1 MSIFSKHPEDEV
13 LEYEEAME
21 TPLEEIPEAQEFE
34 SIKANDK
41 ELVNTYL
48 DEMGIIAEGTTVH
61 GDIRTKGHL
70 AVIGVVEGD
79 VKIAG
84 NLMLTGII
92 KGDIEC
98 NNMVIDSTGAFNTI
112 KARGSVSVKEG
123 CVVNCNITCKHIS
136 VLGTVIGNVKATGN
150 VGLSKNSTVR
160 GDITSSVLAVEP
172 GAKIQG
178 MVTVK

>member
-61 GDIRTKGHL
+61 GDGTSGL
-70 AVIGVVEGD
+70 
-79 VKIAG
+79 
-84 NLMLTGII
+84 
-92 KGDIEC
+92 
-98 NNMVIDSTGAFNTI
+98 DSQERCGEDRQAHRDHQELDGAEEARRGQADLEGAFLRT
-112 KARGSVSVKEG
+112 GEG
-123 CVVNCNITCKHIS
+123 QE
-136 VLGTVIGNVKATGN
+136 G
-150 VGLSKNSTVR
+150 
-160 GDITSSVLAVEP
+160 
-172 GAKIQG
+172 
-178 MVTVK
+178 